1 MFNIVNNQF
10 QQFYDF
16 AQACKLEGNKTA
28 IAKLGDE
35 VPANP
40 LAERNINVAPKGDW
54 VGNVWFR
61 KDDAKMANNEVREL
75 FKQTVIDMFGGE
87 RYIPDSVKD
96 AMLMKDYGKG
106 KPLTARRINAVATA
120 IQKLGMEN
128 AFEAKG
134 AVPGELV
141 RRALDLGFES
151 KDFAKLS
158 LAANLYVKAF
168 GGSLKDAILIVLDPS
183 SGIGDAAVADQLN
196 MKDAKSFADSFRA
209 NGFACDRTLVH
220 TANMNLADSAAV
232 RRDIKCFASIARNN
246 AAYLRGM
253 INEPA
258 EKLQDIPGFKPANDP
273 LANLR
278 QTLATVADGYD
289 QIALQIERGKL
300 TDESKVLKQV
310 LNNDTL
316 NLQISNATRDSVRAL
331 RPSAVGNLKQPL
343 DEVVKMLA
351 SLDRKFIESRNECV
365 LVFKA
370 SYAKRETPTAL
381 AKLYD
386 ALRVSAGKGKQPHAI
401 PKSFSNGLETYLSVS
416 AQNGIANLDNLCK
429 AIKKG
434 GTDNLFFNESQKVRF
449 KELLVKVLGNKKA
462 EKALPGLIDQI
473 EGALLAECLMTDL
486 PLEKMLER
494 PRAETVLAHFEK
506 HPAVLTAMNVG
517 FNMVDPAKV
526 KAAIMDDLKA
536 ELQNSLNKTSGMTSL
551 VSGMMPQAVRE
562 YVKGYVT
569 FNGENI
575 HTANTDKQFFAEANT
590 EDRRGYAEF
599 LEEKFPEGKIKM
611 RQTVSYLCGMA
622 LGIAGSIETLLR
634 EGKEGDDNL
643 LLGFPRNEG
652 NVKHN
657 TNVLSR
663 NNPPGENYDI
673 TMDNNG
679 DVTIKLT
686 HYAITTVNNITSDSG
701 KEQKLILLDQQQAR
715 IGMSKMVVT
724 VKISNASDADLPGD
738 KMPDFEITD
747 FTQEQM
753 DIE

>member
-1 MFNIVNNQF
+1 MFNVVNNQF

-16 AQACKLEGNKTA
+16 AQARKLEGKNTA
-28 IAKLGDE
+28 IAKLGDD

-40 LAERNINVAPKGDW
+40 LEERSIVVKTGDFI
-54 VGNVWFR
+54 GKFR
-61 KDDAKMANNEVREL
+61 FQTSKDVNNAVRDL
-75 FKQTVIDMFGGE
+75 FKRTVIDMFGGE
-87 RYIPDSVKD
+87 RNIPDSVKT
-96 AMLMKDYGKG
+96 AMLLKDYGKG

-134 AVPGELV
+134 AGQGELKQ
-141 RRALDLGFES
+141 RALDAGFES

-168 GGSLKDAILIVLDPS
+168 GGSLKDALLIVLDPS
-183 SGIGDAAVADQLN
+183 SGIGTAAVADQLN

-209 NGFACDRTLVH
+209 NGFACKRSIVH

-232 RRDIKCFASIARNN
+232 HRDIKCFASIARNN

-253 INEPA
+253 IDKPA
-258 EKLQDIPGFKPANDP
+258 EKLRNIPGFKPVNDP
-273 LANLR
+273 LAQLR
-278 QTLATVADGYD
+278 QALAAVADGYD
-289 QIALQIERGKL
+289 QIAQQIEGGAL
-300 TDESKVLKQV
+300 TDESQALKQV
-310 LNNDTL
+310 LNNE
-316 NLQISNATRDSVRAL
+316 NLTSQISNATRDSVRAL
-331 RPSAVGNLKQPL
+331 RQSAVGDLKQPI

-351 SLDRKFIESRNECV
+351 KLDRTFTDSRNECV
-365 LVFKA
+365 NVFKA

-381 AKLYD
+381 AKFYD
-386 ALRVSAGKGKQPHAI
+386 ALRVSAGKGKQPHVL
-401 PKSFSNGLETYLSVS
+401 PKSFSNGLETYISGF
-416 AQNGIANLDNLCK
+416 AQKGIAKLDNLCK
-429 AIKKG
+429 AIQKK

-449 KELLVKVLGNKKA
+449 KELLVNVLGNKKA

-486 PLEKMLER
+486 PPEQMLSR

-506 HPAVLTAMNVG
+506 HPEVLKAMNVG
-517 FNMVDPAKV
+517 FNMDDPAKV
-526 KAAIMDDLKA
+526 KEAIIGDLKA
-536 ELQNSLNKTSGMTSL
+536 ELQNSLNKTSGLTSL
-551 VSGMMPQAVRE
+551 ASGMMPQAVRE

-569 FNGENI
+569 FNGANI
-575 HTANTDKQFFAEANT
+575 PNAKTEKRFFAEADT
-590 EDRRGYAEF
+590 EARRGYAEF
-599 LEEKFPEGKIKM
+599 LEEKFPEGKFKM
-611 RQTVSYLCGMA
+611 RQTVSFLCGMA
-622 LGIAGSIETLLR
+622 LGIGGAIEALLQD
-634 EGKEGDDNL
+634 GKEGDDNL
-643 LLGFPRNEG
+643 LLGIPRSDG

-663 NNPPGENYDI
+663 NNHPRENYDI
-673 TMDNNG
+673 TMDDNG

-686 HYAITTVNNITSDSG
+686 HYAVTTVNSITLDSG
-701 KEQKLILLDQQQAR
+701 EEQNLILLDNQQAR

-724 VKISNASDADLPGD
+724 VKIPNVSDAELGD
-738 KMPDFEITD
+738 KMPDFEIAD

>member
-1 MFNIVNNQF
+1 MFNVVNNQF

-40 LAERNINVAPKGDW
+40 LAERTINVAPKGDW

-61 KDDAKMANNEVREL
+61 EDDAKMANNEVREL
-75 FKQTVIDMFGGE
+75 FRQTVVDMFGGE
-87 RYIPDSVKD
+87 RNIPDSVKD

-168 GGSLKDAILIVLDPS
+168 GGSL
-183 SGIGDAAVADQLN
+183 
-196 MKDAKSFADSFRA
+196 KDAKSFADSFRA

-289 QIALQIERGKL
+289 QIAQQIERGKL
-300 TDESKVLKQV
+300 RDESKVLKQV

-331 RPSAVGNLKQPL
+331 RQSAGGNLKQPL

-526 KAAIMDDLKA
+526 KAAIMDDLKE

-551 VSGMMPQAVRE
+551 ASGMMPQAVRE

-569 FNGENI
+569 FNGANI
-575 HTANTDKQFFAEANT
+575 PNAKTDKQFVAEADT

-634 EGKEGDDNL
+634 EGKKGDDNL

-673 TMDNNG
+673 TMDDSG

-724 VKISNASDADLPGD
+724 VKISNASDAELGD

>member
-16 AQACKLEGNKTA
+16 AQARKLEGNNTA
-28 IAKLGDE
+28 IAKLGDD
-35 VPANP
+35 VPVNP
-40 LAERNINVAPKGDW
+40 LDERSIVVKTGDFI
-54 VGNVWFR
+54 GKFR
-61 KDDAKMANNEVREL
+61 SQASEDVNNAVRDL
-75 FKQTVIDMFGGE
+75 FKRTVIDMFGGE

-120 IQKLGMEN
+120 IKKLGMEN

-141 RRALDLGFES
+141 RRALDAGFES

-183 SGIGDAAVADQLN
+183 SGIGDAAVADELN

-289 QIALQIERGKL
+289 QIAQQIERGKL
-300 TDESKVLKQV
+300 TDESQALKQV
-310 LNNDTL
+310 LNNDDLTS
-316 NLQISNATRDSVRAL
+316 QISNAIMDSVRAL
-331 RPSAVGNLKQPL
+331 KQSAVGDLKQPL
-343 DEVVKMLA
+343 DEVVEMLVKLNRTFT
-351 SLDRKFIESRNECV
+351 SSRNECV
-365 LVFKA
+365 IVFKA

-386 ALRVSAGKGKQPHAI
+386 ALRVSAGKGKQPHAL
-401 PKSFSNGLETYLSVS
+401 PKSFANGLEKYISGF
-416 AQNGIANLDNLCK
+416 AQEEVAKIGNLCK

-434 GTDNLFFNESQKVRF
+434 GTDNLFFNESQRVRF
-449 KELLVKVLGNKKA
+449 KELLVNVLGNEKA

-473 EGALLAECLMTDL
+473 EGALLAECLKSDL
-486 PLEKMLER
+486 PPEEMLAR
-494 PRAETVLAHFEK
+494 PRAETVLAHFEN
-506 HPAVLTAMNVG
+506 HPQVLTAMNVG
-517 FNMVDPAKV
+517 FNMGDPAKV
-526 KAAIMDDLKA
+526 KAAIMDEMKA
-536 ELQNSLNKTSGMTSL
+536 ELQNSLNKTSGVTSF

-575 HTANTDKQFFAEANT
+575 HTANTDKKFFPEASS

-599 LEEKFPEGKIKM
+599 LEEKFPESKIKM

-643 LLGFPRNEG
+643 LLGFPRNDG
-652 NVKHN
+652 KDKYKTH
-657 TNVLSR
+657 VLSR
-663 NNPPGENYDI
+663 NNHPRENYDI
-673 TMDNNG
+673 TMDDNG

-686 HYAITTVNNITSDSG
+686 HYAVTTVNSITSDSG
-701 KEQKLILLDQQQAR
+701 KDQKLILLDGQQAK

-724 VKISNASDADLPGD
+724 VKITNASDADLPGN
-738 KMPDFEITD
+738 KMPEFEIAD